1 MNISIWLIKN
11 ENIELLYSSIEKIVK
26 KYDKNELSEIM
37 KKDIIESKIIE
48 EKEEWSF
55 LTNLNKNELNEKY
68 LDENLKKYNINNVN
82 NLINIRQDNI
92 ELFQIILNN
101 SNKNE
106 I

>member
-1 MNISIWLIKN
+1 M
-11 ENIELLYSSIEKIVK
+11 
-26 KYDKNELSEIM
+26 
-37 KKDIIESKIIE
+37 
-48 EKEEWSF
+48 SF